1 MPVIDIHH
9 PRMHA
14 PEGFLSSLCRDV
26 TLLLGIPPEHAF
38 AVWHPVSLGNAWR
51 PGWSEDASGADVGP
65 IVRIR
70 CKASYT
76 EEQTEALMTLVSDR
90 LALALGCAKESNFIL
105 LDRVQPGQL
114 MARGEIWKPTSDST
128 SAITVR
134 PIGFV
139 RNDRK
144 ELTDDFW
151 GDVVSDIEI
160 DSSVVPS
167 HSLEGLEKFSHAEV
181 IFHFDRVAGKALN
194 LDLRSPRGLAHLPR
208 VGVFSQRVK
217 DRPNWLGI
225 SRCEVLVRNGSTLT
239 VRGLDAVDGTPVL
252 DIKPWMDAF
261 GPRQTTIEPP
271 WVAQIMSDYYS
282 VACVSAPPQD
292 APAPLRLW
300 SRIAR
305 TLRLRWP
312 AYSKEEAEIV
322 LRSLQL

>member
-1 MPVIDIHH
+1 MPVIEILH

-26 TLLLGIPPEHAF
+26 TSLLGIPAEHAF
-38 AVWHPVSLGNAWR
+38 AFWHPVSFENAWR
-51 PGWSEDASGADVGP
+51 PGWSEDASGTDDGP

-76 EEQTEALMTLVSDR
+76 EAQAEALMTLVSDR
-90 LALALGCAKESNFIL
+90 LVLALGCAKESNFIL

-114 MARGEIWKPTSDST
+114 FVRGEIWKPNSDAAST
-128 SAITVR
+128 ITVR

-181 IFHFDRVAGKALN
+181 IFHFDRVAGKALD
-194 LDLRSPRGLAHLPR
+194 LDLRSPRGLALLPR
-208 VGVFSQRVK
+208 IGVFSQRVK
-217 DRPNWLGI
+217 DRPNWLGV
-225 SRCEVLVRNGSTLT
+225 SRCEVLARNGSTLT

-252 DIKPWMDAF
+252 DLKPWMDAF
-261 GPRQTTIEPP
+261 GPRRTTIEPP
-271 WVAQIMSDYYS
+271 WVAEIMSDYYS
-282 VACVSAPPQD
+282 IACVSAPPPD
-292 APAPLRLW
+292 AKAPLRLW
-300 SRIAR
+300 LRIVRA
-305 TLRLRWP
+305 LRLRWP

-322 LRSLQL
+322 LRGIQL

>member
-1 MPVIDIHH
+1 MPVIDILH

-14 PEGFLSSLCRDV
+14 PEGLLSSLCQDV
-26 TLLLGIPPEHAF
+26 TSLLGIPPEHAF

-51 PGWSEDASGADVGP
+51 PGWFDDASGTNDGP

-76 EEQTEALMTLVSDR
+76 EAQTEAVMTLVSDR
-90 LALALGCAKESNFIL
+90 LALALGCNKESNFIL

-114 MARGEIWKPTSDST
+114 MARGEIWKPTSNAA

-139 RNDRK
+139 RNDRLD
-144 ELTDDFW
+144 LTDDFW

-181 IFHFDRVAGKALN
+181 IFHFDRVAGSALN
-194 LDLRSPRGLAHLPR
+194 LDLRSPRNLPHLPR

-217 DRPNWLGI
+217 DRPNWLGV
-225 SRCEVLVRNGSTLT
+225 SRCEVLARNGSTLK

-261 GPRQTTIEPP
+261 GPRQATIEPP
-271 WVAQIMSDYYS
+271 WVPEIMSDYYS

-292 APAPLRLW
+292 APAPLRFWL
-300 SRIAR
+300 RIVRA
-305 TLRLRWP
+305 LRLRWP
-312 AYSKEEAEIV
+312 AYTKEEAEIV
-322 LRSLQL
+322 SRGLQL